1 MIRGCMQNACENS
14 MCKIHAVFSHEPKT
28 PIFRHFWHFGNARSH
43 TQGPCAVRLRSPCC
57 ALTAD
62 RGRNRSVVDRGRDLT
77 QNLTLVDRAPALLAA
92 MMESATIAEVDG
104 SATETHDASQVS
116 GAIGEGHGELSDSNC
131 ATGRAMARRVGP
143 VSCPNN
149 LMCAFAYLLVGMARP
164 HGRTGRDP

>member
-1 MIRGCMQNACENS
+1 

-28 PIFRHFWHFGNARSH
+28 PIFGTSG
-43 TQGPCAVRLRSPCC
+43 TQGLTRKVRAPPDCAPHY

-116 GAIGEGHGELSDSNC
+116 GAIGEGHGDLSDSNC

-143 VSCPNN
+143 
-149 LMCAFAYLLVGMARP
+149 
-164 HGRTGRDP
+164 